1 MDLVVVSTAALVQQ
15 EDGYYAY
22 GPYIKEMALWARH
35 AGAISFVC
43 PVLTSGDGML
53 LSKVDFPITKVYRAQ
68 EFDLLSA
75 RGVLRGILY
84 APYNL
89 WMLFVAMW
97 HARHI
102 HLRCPGNIS
111 LLGCL
116 VQMLFPSKKKTA
128 KYAGNWD
135 PHSAQPISY
144 RWQKWLLSNPVLTR
158 NMQVL
163 VYGEWPG
170 STRNIK
176 PFFTATYH
184 RKDIVE
190 MPPRAVDGPI
200 RIVFAGTLSQNKN
213 PLHVA
218 KVVSLLRQ
226 RGIDAS
232 LRIFGEGVQRAV
244 LEAFIRD
251 ERLSD
256 AIILRG
262 NQPASL
268 VEEAYRDSHFLMLP
282 SGSEGWPKVVAESMF
297 WGCIPVAS
305 AVSCVPYMVDH
316 GKRGLLLK
324 GDVEKDADAIANL
337 IGNPVEYREMSER
350 AMQWSRQYTLD
361 TFEEEIRKLLT

>member
-1 MDLVVVSTAALVQQ
+1 MVVVSTAALVQQ

-22 GPYIKEMALWARH
+22 GPYIKEMDLWARH
-35 AGAISFVC
+35 SGAISFVC

-53 LSKVDFPITKVYRAQ
+53 LSKVDFPIAKVYRVH

-184 RKDIVE
+184 QKDIVE
-190 MPPRAVDGPI
+190 TPPRSVDGPI

-213 PLHVA
+213 PLHVV

-244 LEAFIRD
+244 LEAFIPD

-256 AIILRG
+256 AIVLCG
-262 NQPASL
+262 NQPASV